1 MRIVTKIPPIK
12 PFSLKCRYTR
22 RFIYAFIRFNKSGT
36 ICTLPLYNVDFFMTQ
51 NNNLCDIGFI
61 GLGVMGKNLVLNL
74 ADNGFSI
81 AAFDLDIAKVEDAIA
96 QDKGESGSSTAR
108 VVGCSSYTELL
119 SCLKPPHL
127 IVLSVPAG
135 APVDQVCEN
144 LIGAGIQPDDIVI
157 DTGNSLWVDTVAR
170 EKKYKNNFILFSSAV
185 SGGEVG
191 ARFGP
196 ALMPSGSPY
205 AWTRIKPIW
214 QAIAAKV
221 DAKTG
226 KPIERTKPGDVVT
239 EGEPCAA
246 YIGPAGAGHYVKM
259 VHNGIE
265 YADMQIICEAYQML
279 RDGLG
284 LSSLEIADIFEQWN
298 NGPLDSY
305 LMEISVEVLRH
316 QVGDD
321 NTPLVDLILDKA
333 GQKGTGLWTAMSSLE
348 LGTPAPTI
356 AQAVYARSISSFKD
370 LRVHAST
377 VLSGPEAQSFTEQE
391 KTDFINQLQ
400 DAIYCAKICAYAQ
413 GFQLMKLAEKEHNW
427 QLDFASIAKIWRAG
441 CIIRAVFLQSI
452 TQAFERTPELD
463 NLLLDEFFAEQ
474 LCKHQL
480 NWRKAVANSALM
492 GIPTGAISS
501 ALSYYDSMR
510 CAVLPANLLQGQRD
524 FFGAHTFERV
534 DKPAGKK
541 FHVSWSSNTR
551 DINEVG

>member
-1 MRIVTKIPPIK
+1 MI
-12 PFSLKCRYTR
+12 
-22 RFIYAFIRFNKSGT
+22 
-36 ICTLPLYNVDFFMTQ
+36 Q
-51 NNNLCDIGFI
+51 NNSACDIGFI

-81 AAFDLDIAKVEDAIA
+81 AAFDLDISKVEDAIT
-96 QDKGESGSSTAR
+96 QDKAESGLSTAR
-108 VVGCSSYTELL
+108 VIGCSSYTELL
-119 SCLKPPHL
+119 SRLKPPHL

-205 AWTRIKPIW
+205 AWARIKPIW

-226 KPIERTKPGDVVT
+226 KPIERTKPGEVVT

-279 RDGLG
+279 RDGLA
-284 LSSLEIADIFEQWN
+284 LSSDEIADIFEMWN
-298 NGPLDSY
+298 GGPLESY

-316 QVGDD
+316 RVGEEK
-321 NTPLVDLILDKA
+321 TPLVDLILDKA
-333 GQKGTGLWTAMSSLE
+333 GQKGTGLWTAVSSLE

-356 AQAVYARSISSFKD
+356 AQAVFARSISSFKD
-370 LRVHAST
+370 LRVKASGI
-377 VLSGPEAQSFTEQE
+377 LSGPAVVILDGEEKQAFIEQ
-391 KTDFINQLQ
+391 LH
-400 DAIYCAKICAYAQ
+400 DAIYSAKICAYAQ
-413 GFQLMKLAEKEHNW
+413 GFQLMKLAEQEHNW
-427 QLDFASIAKIWRAG
+427 QLNFASIAKIWRAG
-441 CIIRAVFLQSI
+441 CIIRAAFLQSI
-452 TQAFERTPELD
+452 TQAFERNPDLD
-463 NLLLDEFFAEQ
+463 NLLLDDFFAEQ
-474 LCKHQL
+474 LSQHQL
-480 NWRKAVANSALM
+480 NWRKSVSNSALM

-501 ALSYYDSMR
+501 ALSYYDSIR
-510 CAVLPANLLQGQRD
+510 CAVLPANLLQAQRD
-524 FFGAHTFERV
+524 FFGAHTFERI
-534 DKPAGKK
+534 DKATGKK
-541 FHVSWSSNTR
+541 YHVNWSSESRNMQE
-551 DINEVG
+551 IN